1 MKKVL
6 LVDDKEE
13 NLYFLEMLLKNNGF
27 EVLKAEN
34 GKEGLD
40 IFHKENL
47 DLVISDILM
56 PVMDGFTMCKKIR
69 EEELQQNKHTPIIF
83 YTATYTSAKDEEL
96 ALKIGADA
104 FIIKPCEPDVFLEK
118 INKVMSDLEKKEL
131 KTIEEAEEEEVLK
144 LYNER
149 LIRKL
154 EKKMMDLE
162 KEVQARKI
170 VEETLRISE
179 QKYRSLFN
187 AINDPVLVENKDREI
202 IECNET
208 FLKVFGYKKEE
219 LLNKSVRIIYP
230 SDESFREMGL
240 KIFENPDKCFM
251 RELELCR
258 SDGSKFP
265 VEVNISYL
273 KMDNDFGW
281 IIAIFR
287 DLTERK
293 NVERKQR
300 ELEAQLFQAQKMES
314 IGRLASGI
322 AHDFN
327 NILMAILSCSE
338 LLMYSI
344 TDEDLLKQVKQINDA
359 VTKATDLTKKLLSFS
374 KNQSSEKK
382 PTDINS
388 IIREYEKMIVW
399 SIGRGIKFDLQLYP
413 EQLIV
418 NADSSQIGQVLLNMA
433 VNARDAMEGQGVLK
447 IKTELV
453 EKMTI
458 KDRSE
463 NKKYALISV
472 SDTGI
477 GIDKSIQDKIFEP
490 FFTTKGGDKGTGL
503 GLYTSYG
510 IVKQH
515 GGWIEL
521 ESEVGKGATF
531 KIYLPIL

>member
-27 EVLKAEN
+27 EIIKAEN

-40 IFHKENL
+40 IFHKNKP
-47 DLVISDILM
+47 DLVITDILM

-69 EEELQQNKHTPIIF
+69 EEELQQNTYTPIIF

-96 ALKIGADA
+96 AMKIGADA

-118 INKVMSDLEKKEL
+118 INKVLTELEKKEF
-131 KTIEEAEEEEVLK
+131 KKAEEAEEEEVLK

-162 KEVQARKI
+162 KEVEARKI
-170 VEETLRISE
+170 AEETLKVSE
-179 QKYRSLFN
+179 QKYRSLYN
-187 AINDPVLVENKDREI
+187 AINDPILVENKDRVI
-202 IECNET
+202 IECNDT
-208 FLKVFGYKKEE
+208 FLKVFGYKKDEII
-219 LLNKSVRIIYP
+219 NRSVRILYP
-230 SDESFREMGL
+230 SDETFDDMGL
-240 KIFENPDKCFM
+240 KIFESPGKSFIQ
-251 RELELCR
+251 EIELCK
-258 SDGSKFP
+258 SDGTKLP
-265 VEVNISYL
+265 VEANISYL
-273 KMDNDFGW
+273 KMNNDFEW

-293 NVERKQR
+293 NVEKKQR

-327 NILMAILSCSE
+327 NILMAIISCSE

-344 TDEDLLKQVKQINDA
+344 TDEDLLKQLKQIYDA
-359 VTKATDLTKKLLSFS
+359 GIKGTDLTKKLLTFS
-374 KNQSSEKK
+374 KSQSKEMK
-382 PTDINS
+382 PIDINF
-388 IIREYEKMIVW
+388 IIREYEKMIFW
-399 SIGRGIKFDLQLYP
+399 SLGKGIQFKLELWP
-413 EQLIV
+413 EELII
-418 NADSSQIGQVLLNMA
+418 NADSSEIGQVLINMA
-433 VNARDAMEGQGVLK
+433 VNARDAMDGNGVFT
-447 IKTELV
+447 IKTELAAKISI
-453 EKMTI
+453 EDKN
-458 KDRSE
+458 KL
-463 NKKYALISV
+463 KKYALITV
-472 SDTGI
+472 SDTGV

-503 GLYTSYG
+503 GLYTSYS

-515 GGWIEL
+515 GGFIEVD
-521 ESEVGKGATF
+521 SEVGKGATF